1 MPYLIA
7 IIVAA
12 LIAMLLVRLNVVT
25 SSRLMSFGYAV
36 LGGAL
41 TVTVLRFFVGPLGP
55 IGVAIGAVIGGAIL
69 LFLARSD
76 KS

>member
-41 TVTVLRFFVGPLGP
+41 TVTVLRFFVGP
-55 IGVAIGAVIGGAIL
+55 
-69 LFLARSD
+69 
-76 KS
+76 